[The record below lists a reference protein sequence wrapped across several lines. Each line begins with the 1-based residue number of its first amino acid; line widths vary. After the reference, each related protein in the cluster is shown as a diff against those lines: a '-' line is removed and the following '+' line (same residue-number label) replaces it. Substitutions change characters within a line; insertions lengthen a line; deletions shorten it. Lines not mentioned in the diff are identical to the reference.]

1 MTLPSLIIAAGQ
13 WCWGHQM
20 MLRKMWWL
28 LTKLSVTAEDNMER
42 DPFLFL
48 RKTKGIQK
56 REHYCT
62 PHFLYT
68 TLCVLRERERQE
80 RERQRQSVCV
90 NKPEQG
96 GVLMWMPRLCEL
108 RDARSPSPPVLLG
121 CASLCWALNH
131 FMLQSCH
138 SRWTTAASGFFLS
151 IYRGRRHLPLQMSFN
166 HQC

>member
-42 DPFLFL
+42 DPFLLFTEDQRHPEEGAL
-48 RKTKGIQK
+48 LHTALPI
-56 REHYCT
+56 HYSV
-62 PHFLYT
+62 
-68 TLCVLRERERQE
+68 CVWERERQE

>member
-13 WCWGHQM
+13 WCWGHKM
-20 MLRKMWWL
+20 MLRSMWRL
-28 LTKLSVTAEDNMER
+28 LTKLSVTAEDNMES
-42 DPFLFL
+42 DQFLL

-62 PHFLYT
+62 LHFLYT
-68 TLCVLRERERQE
+68 TLCVYEKERDKK

-108 RDARSPSPPVLLG
+108 RDVRSPSPPVQLG